1 MSKWTRLPPS
11 PGWPRRVNTIQDFRL
26 VLFGLTLEIHF
37 FMLSGL
43 EVVFQGTTHLPY
55 CGKSTR
61 LAGVRSSDLS
71 GSTAAPRRRRVI
83 RQGHHQKSHLFF
95 RSRLG
100 VGLVGAACLKPAA
113 ALHQQSVNGE
123 SDGSL
128 RFPDGALARF
138 RCRSPHRCPLLLLS
152 QVNKVLVGHGN
163 FSLDTP

>member
-1 MSKWTRLPPS
+1 MDKTAPVARLAEAGKYY
-11 PGWPRRVNTIQDFRL
+11 PGFSLSALRTYARNTL
-26 VLFGLTLEIHF
+26 L

-43 EVVFQGTTHLPY
+43 EVVFQGTAHLPY

-95 RSRLG
+95 RSRLS
-100 VGLVGAACLKPAA
+100 VSLVGAARLKPAA